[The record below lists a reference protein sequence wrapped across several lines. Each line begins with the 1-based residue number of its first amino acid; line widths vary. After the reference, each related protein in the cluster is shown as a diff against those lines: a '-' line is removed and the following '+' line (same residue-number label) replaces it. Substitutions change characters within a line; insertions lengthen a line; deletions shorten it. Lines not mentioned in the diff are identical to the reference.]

1 MSDVT
6 ITLNAAEAMYV
17 LEAIAVKASADYQR
31 ATRLIEAGADTAS
44 FEMSVVQTAILY
56 TDSAH
61 RKLQS
66 ALYGPDDDAAI
77 AHQMHDGDPECARC
91 VAIGEQQAVDWYTA

>member
-6 ITLNAAEAMYV
+6 VTLNAVEAMYV
-17 LEAIAVKASADYQR
+17 LDAIAVKASADYQR
-31 ATRLIEAGADTAS
+31 ATRLIEAGADTTS

-61 RKLQS
+61 RKLQT
-66 ALYGPDDDAAI
+66 ALYGEEGEAI
-77 AHQMHDGDPECARC
+77 VASQVCDHRFESECDNCGWMAEL
-91 VAIGEQQAVDWYTA
+91 VPS